1 MEEAPKGR
9 KTRAAS
15 KAATTTRARNTRS
28 NKTKKKNKSAE
39 PVFNLAEDAKQENEE
54 IMKTPESRTQTLS
67 VPKTP
72 SENAYKTPDNCAKLV
87 KTPDTVRQ
95 VHKEEWLQPANLGVI
110 APYNRLNPQTPVS
123 QKNCKTPI
131 QNFSSMNVKE
141 KAQAYEEIVLI
152 SPMSNS
158 KSKTSN
164 VLMTPQQSPVTPK
177 TPVTVTRKS
186 ISPKTPELSG
196 SAKVPTDKI
205 QSQKKGSISQTVETP
220 ETKHRSSQPKRV
232 SRSSRKSLRVSLK
245 RVSLKCAKLLPSE
258 AKKVEVRYSG
268 SSRFYCLCNVKFY

>member
-39 PVFNLAEDAKQENEE
+39 PVFNLAEDAKQDNVE
-54 IMKTPESRTQTLS
+54 IMKTPESRTHTLS

-72 SENAYKTPDNCAKLV
+72 SENAYKTPDNSAKLV

-95 VHKEEWLQPANLGVI
+95 VHEEEWSQPANLGVI

-164 VLMTPQQSPVTPK
+164 VTPQQSPVVTPK

-196 SAKVPTDKI
+196 SAKVPTDKR

-220 ETKHRSSQPKRV
+220 ETKRRSSQPKRV

-258 AKKVEVRYSG
+258 AKKVEVRCSG
-268 SSRFYCLCNVKFY
+268 NSKILSGFAQA